1 MTAARDLS
9 KLGNQNALK
18 VDTTN
23 TRVGVNS
30 TSPDSTLDVG
40 GEIIVGSGAS
50 INTAGEAVFI
60 GVVTSVGLHV
70 SGSDI
75 TGVGTQGIDIAAKGL
90 VIAGISTFYDD
101 VLIKAGGLDVVGVIT
116 SNNKVVATGLDI
128 GTAGVDI
135 DGQTDLDELV
145 VAGVATF
152 SAAIDAYSI
161 DLDGQA
167 DLDEVVVAGVS
178 TFSAYPSIDADNEIQ
193 VGTAI
198 QLGKAGFVTALGL
211 DISTGG
217 VDIDGQ
223 TNLDELVVAG
233 VSTFSAAIDA
243 YSIDLD
249 GQADLDEVVVAGV
262 ATFSA
267 AIDANSTSDFANTLN
282 VSGGTF
288 QIGTGVTIAAVA
300 GFATFSSGVKLKSG
314 DGGVLSEGISSVT
327 AGFDNTSDLNLD
339 NGMVHYTSDA
349 LAGNAN
355 TLNITSSAGINTSMA
370 VNDMIVVT
378 GITSVSSTSHYV
390 NALTIDH
397 NPPRQISWVGGAAPT
412 EGGSTGFDTYTF
424 TIWKTGNGGGGVT
437 SGQFM
442 VIANHTTTTA

>member
-152 SAAIDAYSI
+152 SAA
-161 DLDGQA
+161 
-167 DLDEVVVAGVS
+167 
-178 TFSAYPSIDADNEIQ
+178 
-193 VGTAI
+193 
-198 QLGKAGFVTALGL
+198 L
-211 DISTGG
+211 DIGTGG

-223 TNLDELVVAG
+223 LDADEVVVAGAATFSSSVKIDGAVDIGTGGVDIDGQLDLDELVVAG
-233 VSTFSAAIDA
+233 V
-243 YSIDLD
+243 
-249 GQADLDEVVVAGV
+249 
-262 ATFSA
+262 ATFSNNIIGTGA
-267 AIDANSTSDFANTLN
+267 TIYSATTGTEVGIVSALAIKGACTQVPQNAQGSTYTLLSKDAGKHINAANTITVDDGVFQIGDCISIFNDTGGNITITQGSGVTLRLVATSTTGSRTLATYGLATLLCVGGDSGGGN
-282 VSGGTF
+282 EFVVSGG
-288 QIGTGVTIAAVA
+288 GV
-300 GFATFSSGVKLKSG
+300 S
-314 DGGVLSEGISSVT
+314 
-327 AGFDNTSDLNLD
+327 
-339 NGMVHYTSDA
+339 
-349 LAGNAN
+349 
-355 TLNITSSAGINTSMA
+355 
-370 VNDMIVVT
+370 
-378 GITSVSSTSHYV
+378 
-390 NALTIDH
+390 
-397 NPPRQISWVGGAAPT
+397 
-412 EGGSTGFDTYTF
+412 
-424 TIWKTGNGGGGVT
+424 
-437 SGQFM
+437 
-442 VIANHTTTTA
+442 

>member
-152 SAAIDAYSI
+152 SAA
-161 DLDGQA
+161 
-167 DLDEVVVAGVS
+167 
-178 TFSAYPSIDADNEIQ
+178 
-193 VGTAI
+193 
-198 QLGKAGFVTALGL
+198 L
-211 DISTGG
+211 DIGTGG

-223 TNLDELVVAG
+223 LDADEVVVAGAATFSSSVKIDGAVDIGTGGVDIDGQLDLDELVVAG
-233 VSTFSAAIDA
+233 V
-243 YSIDLD
+243 
-249 GQADLDEVVVAGV
+249 
-262 ATFSA
+262 ATFSNNIIGTGA
-267 AIDANSTSDFANTLN
+267 TIYSATTGTEVGIVSALAIKGACTQVPQNAQGSTYTLLSKDAGKHINAANTITVDDGIFQIGDCVSIFNDTGGNITITQGSGVTLRLVATSTTGSRTLATYGLATLLCVGGDSGGGN
-282 VSGGTF
+282 EFVVSGG
-288 QIGTGVTIAAVA
+288 GV
-300 GFATFSSGVKLKSG
+300 S
-314 DGGVLSEGISSVT
+314 
-327 AGFDNTSDLNLD
+327 
-339 NGMVHYTSDA
+339 
-349 LAGNAN
+349 
-355 TLNITSSAGINTSMA
+355 
-370 VNDMIVVT
+370 
-378 GITSVSSTSHYV
+378 
-390 NALTIDH
+390 
-397 NPPRQISWVGGAAPT
+397 
-412 EGGSTGFDTYTF
+412 
-424 TIWKTGNGGGGVT
+424 
-437 SGQFM
+437 
-442 VIANHTTTTA
+442 

>member
-50 INTAGEAVFI
+50 INTSGEALFI

-152 SAAIDAYSI
+152 SAA
-161 DLDGQA
+161 
-167 DLDEVVVAGVS
+167 
-178 TFSAYPSIDADNEIQ
+178 
-193 VGTAI
+193 
-198 QLGKAGFVTALGL
+198 L
-211 DISTGG
+211 DIGTGG
-217 VDIDGQ
+217 VDID
-223 TNLDELVVAG
+223 
-233 VSTFSAAIDA
+233 
-243 YSIDLD
+243 
-249 GQADLDEVVVAGV
+249 
-262 ATFSA
+262 
-267 AIDANSTSDFANTLN
+267 
-282 VSGGTF
+282 
-288 QIGTGVTIAAVA
+288 
-300 GFATFSSGVKLKSG
+300 
-314 DGGVLSEGISSVT
+314 
-327 AGFDNTSDLNLD
+327 
-339 NGMVHYTSDA
+339 
-349 LAGNAN
+349 
-355 TLNITSSAGINTSMA
+355 
-370 VNDMIVVT
+370 
-378 GITSVSSTSHYV
+378 
-390 NALTIDH
+390 
-397 NPPRQISWVGGAAPT
+397 
-412 EGGSTGFDTYTF
+412 
-424 TIWKTGNGGGGVT
+424 
-437 SGQFM
+437 
-442 VIANHTTTTA
+442 